1 MSSESQ
7 LPGFSDFASKVG
19 RSPSLWPPGKAELG
33 PGCMVE
39 SWGGGGA
46 LLSSGVTLGKSPDL
60 SKP

>member
-39 SWGGGGA
+39 SWGGGRGTA
-46 LLSSGVTLGKSPDL
+46 VQWGDLGEVT
-60 SKP
+60 